1 MISLL
6 KSRDL
11 ELQQAAA
18 KLLRSISVNERNRDR
33 LARDGAISVLVK
45 AIATT
50 EDFTLKLAATAS
62 LWNLS
67 VNGTLLCFIL
77 LASKALWNPF
87 KFISAPDR
95 KPPHFSPR
103 PPSICSPPICCPPLS
118 LLKIAFFIPTEHCCA
133 NICLDWPQK
142 IKTNA
147 PLSKKAL
154 CPCLS
159 NYSNPMM
166 LNCRM
171 RLWVRS
177 ETFHWT
183 VRIDLCP
190 ATEFRL
196 NRPTSC
202 PD

>member
-67 VNGTLLCFIL
+67 VNGTPVRFCIH
-77 LASKALWNPF
+77 AHRRAPF
-87 KFISAPDR
+87 RVQCATPRRPHSAPLL
-95 KPPHFSPR
+95 PFLG
-103 PPSICSPPICCPPLS
+103 SIIPLTS
-118 LLKIAFFIPTEHCCA
+118 F
-133 NICLDWPQK
+133 ICLR
-142 IKTNA
+142 ITLTNA
-147 PLSKKAL
+147 FS
-154 CPCLS
+154 
-159 NYSNPMM
+159 
-166 LNCRM
+166 
-171 RLWVRS
+171 
-177 ETFHWT
+177 
-183 VRIDLCP
+183 
-190 ATEFRL
+190 
-196 NRPTSC
+196 
-202 PD
+202 

>member
-67 VNGTLLCFIL
+67 VNGTSLLCPL
-77 LASKALWNPF
+77 DAQT
-87 KFISAPDR
+87 R
-95 KPPHFSPR
+95 PHFRVWMPR
-103 PPSICSPPICCPPLS
+103 LHTTIPRRFCSCTCSPFSHLAATFFRINFTNAFSCFPRFPARSWTDTDKNKRAIVEEGAVPMFVQLLQSNDVKLQNEAVGALRNLS
-118 LLKIAFFIPTEHCCA
+118 LDGTFALEGADAFRVCGASPF
-133 NICLDWPQK
+133 Q
-142 IKTNA
+142 
-147 PLSKKAL
+147 PL
-154 CPCLS
+154 C
-159 NYSNPMM
+159 
-166 LNCRM
+166 
-171 RLWVRS
+171 
-177 ETFHWT
+177 
-183 VRIDLCP
+183 
-190 ATEFRL
+190 
-196 NRPTSC
+196 
-202 PD
+202 

>member
-67 VNGTLLCFIL
+67 VNGTLVLLCIHAHRRAPFRVQCATPRGRHSASFSPSLLSIL
-77 LASKALWNPF
+77 LS
-87 KFISAPDR
+87 
-95 KPPHFSPR
+95 
-103 PPSICSPPICCPPLS
+103 
-118 LLKIAFFIPTEHCCA
+118 
-133 NICLDWPQK
+133 
-142 IKTNA
+142 
-147 PLSKKAL
+147 
-154 CPCLS
+154 
-159 NYSNPMM
+159 
-166 LNCRM
+166 
-171 RLWVRS
+171 RL
-177 ETFHWT
+177 
-183 VRIDLCP
+183 P
-190 ATEFRL
+190 
-196 NRPTSC
+196 
-202 PD
+202 